1 LRIGVFSDIHANWQ
15 ALEAVIEDCQDVEE
29 VVCLGD
35 VVGYGGDPK
44 RCLDLVRRQGWLTLV
59 GNHDR
64 ACTEPEIL
72 QWFNEDAAMAIRWTV
87 SVLEGEDLEWL
98 KALPETHVKQEV
110 LLVHASPREPIYEY
124 VLDTGTAE
132 ANLRLLDGRVCL
144 HGHTHVPGIFFFE
157 RGAVAHDY
165 KLGVA
170 GYKGPMLINPGSI
183 GQPRDAVPD
192 ASYGVWDSDAQSFE
206 FRRVSYD
213 RDAAKRAILEAGLP
227 ERFAMRLDYGR

>member
-1 LRIGVFSDIHANWQ
+1 LRIGVFSDIHSNWQ
-15 ALEAVIEDCQDVEE
+15 ALEAVVEDCQDVDE

-44 RCLDLVRRQGWLTLV
+44 RCLDFVRRQDWLTLV

-72 QWFNEDAAMAIRWTV
+72 QWFNEDAALAIRWTV
-87 SVLEGEDLEWL
+87 SVLEGDDLNWL

-132 ANLRLLDGRVCL
+132 ANLNLLENRICM
-144 HGHTHVPGIFFFE
+144 HGHTHVPGIFFFA
-157 RGAVAHDY
+157 RGTVAHSY
-165 KLGVA
+165 RLGVA
-170 GYKGPMLINPGSI
+170 GYQGPMLINPGSI
-183 GQPRDAVPD
+183 GQPRDAVAD
-192 ASYGVWDSDAQSFE
+192 ASYGVWDTEAQSFE
-206 FRRVSYD
+206 FRRVAYD
-213 RDAAKRAILEAGLP
+213 RDAAKRAILDAGLP
-227 ERFAMRLDYGR
+227 ERFAIRLDYGQ